1 MAIYPFWP
9 CSLKKKEK
17 KKKIQTSI
25 IGFSIMR
32 AQNKQRNTSVRYS
45 GEK

>member
-1 MAIYPFWP
+1 MAICPFWP
-9 CSLKKKEK
+9 SSLK

-45 GEK
+45 SEK